1 MILVYIMYESDVH
14 PLSLRKIFA
23 LPKAHI
29 ESEQLKS
36 EGNFEF
42 WGN

>member
-1 MILVYIMYESDVH
+1 MYESDVH
-14 PLSLRKIFA
+14 PLSLFA